1 MLDLTLSKNAVSS
14 CEFVYK
20 EHFLKNE
27 VERSNHCQDIFA
39 AIPKKSVLRYHSLK
53 NAYQNKTITQQ

>member
-14 CEFVYK
+14 CVFVYK
-20 EHFLKNE
+20 ETFPEKIKSN
-27 VERSNHCQDIFA
+27 RSNHCQDIFA

-53 NAYQNKTITQQ
+53 HAYQNKTITQ